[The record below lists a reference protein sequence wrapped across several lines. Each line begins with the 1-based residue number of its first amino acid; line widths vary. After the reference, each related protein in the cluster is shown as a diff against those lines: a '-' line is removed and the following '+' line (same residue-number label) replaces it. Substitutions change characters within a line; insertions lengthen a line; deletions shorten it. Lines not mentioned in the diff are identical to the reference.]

1 VRVSEPT
8 PTSVAG
14 AGLAEQVEQI
24 MSTVDTTI
32 TPGDSMYGG
41 NDQHYFSVASEA
53 LGAVLHALHGA
64 GPAVP
69 RRVLDFGCGY
79 GRVLRTLRAAF
90 PAAEL
95 IACDLDPAA
104 VDNCVRSFGAQG
116 LAASTDPDLIEQVGD
131 VDLIWCGSVLT
142 HLDAPQ
148 WTPLLRYFARALRP
162 GGIAVA
168 TTHGRR
174 VAWRMSALPDADYGL
189 TEPIARQVLT
199 CYQAS
204 GFGYADYPHQDGYGI
219 SLSSPGWAMTKALE
233 TPGMRLIGYQEAAW
247 DQHQDVLVLAKD
259 ADTVLKATR

>member
-1 VRVSEPT
+1 MRVSEPA
-8 PTSVAG
+8 PTSVLG
-14 AGLAEQVEQI
+14 TSLAEQVEQL
-24 MSTVDTTI
+24 MSTVDRTI
-32 TPGDSMYGG
+32 VADDSMFAG
-41 NDQHYFSVASEA
+41 NEEHYFTVASDA

-64 GPAVP
+64 GSEPP

-90 PAAEL
+90 GDAEL

-104 VDNCVRSFGAQG
+104 VDNCVRAFGARG
-116 LAASTDPDLIEQVGD
+116 LAASTDPDLIEQVDD
-131 VDLIWCGSVLT
+131 VDLIWCGSVVT

-162 GGIAVA
+162 GGTAVL

-189 TEPIARQVLT
+189 TDAVARQVLT
-199 CYQAS
+199 CYRAT

-219 SLSSPGWAMTKALE
+219 SLSSPGWAVGKALE
-233 TPGMRLIGYQEAAW
+233 TPGLRLVGYQEAAW
-247 DQHQDVLVLAKD
+247 DRHQDVLVLRKD
-259 ADTVLKATR
+259 ADLVLKATR

>member
-1 VRVSEPT
+1 MSAFGPR
-8 PTSVAG
+8 
-14 AGLAEQVEQI
+14 LAEQVEQI
-24 MSTVDTTI
+24 MSVVDRTI
-32 TPGDSMYGG
+32 VADDSMFGG
-41 NDQHYFSVASEA
+41 SEEHYFSVASDA

-64 GPAVP
+64 GPALP

-90 PAAEL
+90 GDAEL

-104 VDNCVRSFGAQG
+104 VDRCVRAFGAQG

-131 VDLIWCGSVLT
+131 IDLIWCGSVLT
-142 HLDAPQ
+142 HLDHPQ

-162 GGIAVA
+162 GGIAVV

-189 TEPIARQVLT
+189 TDAVARQVLT
-199 CYQAS
+199 CYRAT

-219 SLSSPGWAMTKALE
+219 SLSSPGWAASKALE
-233 TPGMRLIGYQEAAW
+233 TPGLRLVGYSEAAW

-259 ADTVLKATR
+259 ADTLLKATR